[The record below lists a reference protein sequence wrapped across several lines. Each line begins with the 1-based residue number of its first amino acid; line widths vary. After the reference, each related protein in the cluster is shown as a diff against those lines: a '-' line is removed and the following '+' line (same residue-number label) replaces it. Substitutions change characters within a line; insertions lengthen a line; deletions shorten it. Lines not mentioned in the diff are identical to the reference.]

1 MYQKLSNKGFTSTV
15 LEKIKPNPYSNP
27 TAEEM
32 GNKDVI
38 CFVRQKDSNN
48 IERVREFIVAIF
60 QSDKIWYSVVNSSVS
75 LTNMLTSTSESSPYS
90 GFGCLLQSN
99 TDWGAQKF

>member
-1 MYQKLSNKGFTSTV
+1 
-15 LEKIKPNPYSNP
+15 
-27 TAEEM
+27 M
-32 GNKDVI
+32 GDKDVI

-48 IERVREFIVAIF
+48 IERVGNLLYAF

-90 GFGCLLQSN
+90 GFGCLLERSN
-99 TDWGAQKF
+99 TNWGAQVLNNTGNDIYLFLGLNNSVNLS